1 MSPLIG
7 ILGIIGSLYYAFT
20 QEGGGFKGY
29 LHPGA
34 IVLLAVAPPSI
45 MLLSHS
51 FTDFITGFHLLFSA
65 LTNRIRKQHEDVI
78 ETLTQASKAVRAE
91 GLGAIMPVRDRA
103 TYPLLRDGL
112 SLIVN
117 DFKSDEIRNNLMAR
131 VNAKQTQMSLASHLF
146 QEMSK
151 VSPGVGMI
159 GTLMGLI
166 GMLSHIEDPS
176 KIGSNMALAM
186 ITTLYGL
193 IVGTI
198 IYAPFGEKI
207 ALEAERTLEVDLLVV
222 EGVLN
227 IKGKKSSAHLKDLV
241 QSYAGNPKSPQAQK
255 GLKVPAKPVSKNKL
269 SEDAIKQST
278 PGPGTGK
285 KGA

>member
-1 MSPLIG
+1 MSSLFGIVGVIG
-7 ILGIIGSLYYAFT
+7 ALYYAFT

-34 IVLLAVAPPSI
+34 LVLLAIAPPSI

-51 FTDFITGFHLLFSA
+51 FTDFLTGFNLLFSA
-65 LTNRIRKQHEDVI
+65 MTNRIRHHHEEVI
-78 ETLTQASKAVRAE
+78 ETLTNASKAVRSE
-91 GLGAIMPVRDRA
+91 GLGAIIPIRDRA
-103 TYPLLRDGL
+103 KYVLLRDGL

-117 DFKSDEIRNNLMAR
+117 DFKPDEIRNNLMAR

-151 VSPGVGMI
+151 VCPGVGMI

-166 GMLSHIEDPS
+166 GMLAHMEDPS

-193 IVGTI
+193 MVGTI
-198 IYAPFGEKI
+198 LYAPFGEKI
-207 ALEAERTLEVDLLVV
+207 ALEAERTLEVDMLVV

-241 QSYAGNPKSPQAQK
+241 QSYAGAPKSGAPVAK
-255 GLKVPAKPVSKNKL
+255 GGARVDAKGGAKGG
-269 SEDAIKQST
+269 DGA
-278 PGPGTGK
+278 K

>member
-1 MSPLIG
+1 MSSLLG
-7 ILGIIGSLYYAFT
+7 ILGIIGSLYFAFT

-34 IVLLAVAPPSI
+34 IVLLAIAPPSI

-51 FTDFITGFHLLFSA
+51 FTDFFTGFNLLLSA
-65 LTNRIRKQHEDVI
+65 MTNRIRRHHEEVI
-78 ETLTQASKAVRAE
+78 EALTFASKAVRSE
-91 GLGAIMPVRDRA
+91 GLGAILPYRDRA
-103 TYPLLRDGL
+103 KYPLLRDGL

-117 DFKSDEIRNNLMAR
+117 DFKVDEIRNNLMAR
-131 VNAKQTQMSLASHLF
+131 INAKQTQMTMASHLF

-151 VSPGVGMI
+151 ICPGVGMI

-166 GMLSHIEDPS
+166 GMLAHMEDPG

-227 IKGKKSSAHLKDLV
+227 IKGKKSSAHLRDLV
-241 QSYAGNPKSPQAQK
+241 QSYAGNPKGGAAMGK
-255 GLKVPAKPVSKNKL
+255 NAEGKPPGGKRG
-269 SEDAIKQST
+269 DA
-278 PGPGTGK
+278 GTK

>member
-1 MSPLIG
+1 
-7 ILGIIGSLYYAFT
+7 
-20 QEGGGFKGY
+20 
-29 LHPGA
+29 
-34 IVLLAVAPPSI
+34 
-45 MLLSHS
+45 
-51 FTDFITGFHLLFSA
+51 
-65 LTNRIRKQHEDVI
+65 
-78 ETLTQASKAVRAE
+78 
-91 GLGAIMPVRDRA
+91 
-103 TYPLLRDGL
+103 
-112 SLIVN
+112 
-117 DFKSDEIRNNLMAR
+117 MAR

-151 VSPGVGMI
+151 VCPGVGMI

-166 GMLSHIEDPS
+166 GMLAHIEDPS

-227 IKGKKSSAHLKDLV
+227 IKGKKSSAHLRDLV
-241 QSYAGNPKSPQAQK
+241 QSYASGPKSAAAGGKQPNNGKTPEGKANGGK
-255 GLKVPAKPVSKNKL
+255 PANNG
-269 SEDAIKQST
+269 A
-278 PGPGTGK
+278 K

>member
-65 LTNRIRKQHEDVI
+65 LTNRIKEQHEEVI
-78 ETLTQASKAVRAE
+78 EALTHASKTVRSE
-91 GLGAIMPVRDRA
+91 GLGAILPLRDRA
-103 TYPLLRDGL
+103 KYPLLRDGL

-117 DFKSDEIRNNLMAR
+117 DFKADEIRNNLMAR

-241 QSYAGNPKSPQAQK
+241 QSYAGAPKSAQAQK
-255 GLKVPAKPVSKNKL
+255 GPKLPAKVPQKNAN
-269 SEDAIKQST
+269 SADPSSNTGSPNAS
-278 PGPGTGK
+278 GK

>member
-7 ILGIIGSLYYAFT
+7 IIGIIGSLYYAFT

-65 LTNRIRKQHEDVI
+65 LTNRIKEQHEEVI
-78 ETLTQASKAVRAE
+78 EALTYASKTVRSE
-91 GLGAIMPVRDRA
+91 GLGAILPLRDRA
-103 TYPLLRDGL
+103 KYPLLRDGL

-117 DFKSDEIRNNLMAR
+117 DFKADEIRNNLMAR

-241 QSYAGNPKSPQAQK
+241 QSYAGAPKSAQAQK
-255 GLKVPAKPVSKNKL
+255 GPKLPAKVAQKSGN
-269 SEDAIKQST
+269 ST
-278 PGPGTGK
+278 DPSGNTGSPNAPGK

>member
-1 MSPLIG
+1 MSSFIG

-34 IVLLAVAPPSI
+34 IVLLAIAPPSI

-51 FTDFITGFHLLFSA
+51 FTDFLTGFKLLFSA
-65 LTNRIRKQHEDVI
+65 MTNRIRSQHEEVI
-78 ETLTQASKAVRAE
+78 ESLTLASKAVRSE
-91 GLGAIMPVRDRA
+91 GLGAILKFRDRA
-103 TYPLLRDGL
+103 NYPMLHDGL
-112 SLIVN
+112 SLIIN
-117 DFKSDEIRNNLMAR
+117 DFKVDEIRNNLMAR
-131 VNAKQTQMSLASHLF
+131 VNAKQTQMTLAAHLF

-151 VSPGVGMI
+151 VCPGVGMI
-159 GTLMGLI
+159 GTLVGLI
-166 GMLSHIEDPS
+166 GMLAHIADPS

-193 IVGTI
+193 IFGTI

-207 ALEAERTLEVDLLVV
+207 ALEAERTLEVDMLVV

-227 IKGKKSSAHLKDLV
+227 IKGKKSSAHLRDLV
-241 QSYAGNPKSPQAQK
+241 QSYAAG
-255 GLKVPAKPVSKNKL
+255 SKNP
-269 SEDAIKQST
+269 DIGGKQST
-278 PGPGTGK
+278 GKSFDGRSNGGRATSPGTK